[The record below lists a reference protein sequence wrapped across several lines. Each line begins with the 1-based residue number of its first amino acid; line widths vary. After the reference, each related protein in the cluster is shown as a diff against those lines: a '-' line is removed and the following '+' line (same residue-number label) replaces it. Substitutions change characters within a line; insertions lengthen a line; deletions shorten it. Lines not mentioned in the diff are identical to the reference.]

1 MKKALS
7 VLLATVMVAGLALT
21 GCGGGGNAD
30 TKAPEATKAPAAETT
45 APKGDET
52 QAPAGETQAPAGET
66 QAQGEDDGIQAA
78 DKIIIFQSKVEI
90 QDALQELAEV
100 YKEETGVEVEIWGTT
115 GDGYLQQLKAKLAN
129 NQGPTIFNQGG
140 GAEVE
145 QIQGYCADLSDLPFI
160 SSIADGMTDSSTVDG
175 KVLGIPYTVEGFGLV
190 YNKDLI
196 DATTL
201 KSTEDFINAIK
212 EQKAAGVEGFELSQ
226 EDYFL
231 IGHILNTPFAL
242 QDDPE
247 KFVADVAAG
256 TVKMADNDIF
266 KEFAD
271 MLVQIRENCENPL
284 EQNYDGE
291 VGDLATGKAAMI
303 HQGNWCANMFTD
315 YGFTNAGLA
324 PLPLAGND
332 KLAVAV
338 PTFWSV
344 NSAATPEEQKA
355 GKEFLTWLYTS
366 ETGKDYLYN
375 KFLFIPL
382 IDGDTN
388 ENLDVLSADVA
399 KYVADGKTIG
409 WPNKLWPASAVNV
422 YFAPL
427 TQEFF
432 TSNMS
437 AAEFLEKLDQAY
449 ADAVANQS

>member
-1 MKKALS
+1 MKKTLS

-21 GCGGGGNAD
+21 GCGGGGSTE
-30 TKAPEATKAPAAETT
+30 TKAPEGTKAPAAETT

-52 QAPAGETQAPAGET
+52 QAPAGETE
-66 QAQGEDDGIQAA
+66 AQGGDDVQAA

-145 QIQGYCADLSDLPFI
+145 QIKGYCADLSDLPFI
-160 SSIADGMTDSSTVDG
+160 SSIADGMTDSSTIDG

-212 EQKAAGVEGFELSQ
+212 EQKANGVEGFELSQ

-315 YGFTNAGLA
+315 YEFSNAGLA

-338 PTFWSV
+338 PTYWSV

-355 GKEFLTWLYTS
+355 GKDFLTWLYTS

-399 KYVADGKTIG
+399 KYVAEGKTIG

-432 TSNMS
+432 TSDMS